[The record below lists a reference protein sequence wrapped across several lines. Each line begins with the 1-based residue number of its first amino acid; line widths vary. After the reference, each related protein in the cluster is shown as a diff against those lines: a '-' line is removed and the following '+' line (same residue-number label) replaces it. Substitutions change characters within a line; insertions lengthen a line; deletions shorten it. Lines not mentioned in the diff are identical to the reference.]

1 MLSKKIPLYLTVFFL
16 SALTNLSAQV
26 EKKVVVEHFTNTRC
40 SICAN
45 RNPDFFANL
54 DNHPDVLHIA
64 IHPSSPYS
72 DCFLNNNNSEE
83 NDARTNYYGIYG
95 STPKLVIQ
103 GENIAVN
110 ADYGDAEIFAPY
122 LGETSPVSIDIW
134 HVNDVETGTSGSVT
148 ITVEEESDLGELELF
163 VALVEDTV
171 FYDAPNGEN
180 MHFNV
185 FRKNLYTEGNTFV
198 LPQNVGDSFQESIVS
213 DIYSDEWA
221 TERLSILAIV
231 QRVDTKEVIQAKLSN
246 EFGVSGTNDLPILQ
260 NVNISPNPVQNQL
273 NISLESNVDTEL
285 SIIDLTGRTISTS
298 TFQNETQI
306 NTSELAKG
314 IYFVELKNEEGRL
327 TQKIVKN

>member
-1 MLSKKIPLYLTVFFL
+1 M
-16 SALTNLSAQV
+16 
-26 EKKVVVEHFTNTRC
+26 TRGR
-40 SICAN
+40 I
-45 RNPDFFANL
+45 
-54 DNHPDVLHIA
+54 
-64 IHPSSPYS
+64 
-72 DCFLNNNNSEE
+72 
-83 NDARTNYYGIYG
+83 TM
-95 STPKLVIQ
+95 
-103 GENIAVN
+103 VN

-134 HVNDVETGTSGSVT
+134 HLNDAETGTSGNVT

-246 EFGVSGTNDLPILQ
+246 EFAVAGTNDLPILQ

-273 NISLESNVDTEL
+273 NISLESNAETVL
-285 SIIDLTGRTISTS
+285 NLIDLTGRTISTS

>member
-1 MLSKKIPLYLTVFFL
+1 MLLKKLPLYLTIFFL
-16 SALTNLSAQV
+16 SALTSLSAQV
-26 EKKVVVEHFTNTRC
+26 EKKVVVEHFTNSVC
-40 SICAN
+40 GVCAN

-72 DCFLNNNNSEE
+72 TCFLNNNNPEE

-110 ADYGDAEIFAPY
+110 ANYGDAEIFAPY

-134 HVNDVETGTSGSVT
+134 HVNDVETGTSGSVK

-185 FRKNLYTEGNTFV
+185 FRKNLYTEGNTFI

-285 SIIDLTGRTISTS
+285 SIIDLSGRTISTS

-314 IYFVELKNEEGRL
+314 VYFVELKNEEGRL